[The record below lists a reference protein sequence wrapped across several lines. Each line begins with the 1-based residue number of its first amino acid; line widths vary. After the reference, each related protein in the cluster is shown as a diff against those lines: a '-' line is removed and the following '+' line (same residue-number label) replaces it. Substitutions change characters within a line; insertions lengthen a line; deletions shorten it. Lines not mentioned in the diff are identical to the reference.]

1 MPILSGQRSIPT
13 PLSWNLTIDST
24 VVVVTGSMSIG
35 ALMVQLVN
43 QLDVSEDFSDN
54 ALWWPKANIWL
65 TNTKWTLDQYGIQ
78 SDSYLIF
85 TTMHKILRLQLPDLR
100 VLSVRADFSVSVYA
114 SVCKICKDLGKI
126 INEIIDKKFISD
138 FILLGIRHAEELS
151 LLRLPR
157 ILNTNDRRASPRR
170 RRQHINTLN
179 RHNSMGDSLAI
190 NTSTISTVFSPT
202 TLKPRSTVAID
213 KMTDSSF
220 QNRCSTSNLSKSLN
234 ILTIN
239 DDGNLA
245 HTPLTPR
252 KNLLPQIIRSINLI
266 EKCKLNNL
274 WFDSSKSL
282 MEQNLNENDLVLLRF
297 KYYSFYD
304 LNPKL
309 DAIRINQL
317 YEQAKWSIL
326 SEDIDCTEEEM
337 MTFAALQ
344 LQVQIQSSSS
354 TIINSQDDDI
364 NHQYDNTTIDQA
376 LENLQNS
383 LLGKTKIQSTNSIQ
397 QINIH
402 QQSKEDLR
410 SYLRIFRPRRFTFK
424 SFKRYWF
431 VLRDAQLAYYTN
443 ESQQYNTPIEKISL
457 KGCEILPD
465 MNISAKK
472 YSIRLMIPSIDGMN
486 ETLIRCSS
494 EEQYATWIAALRLAS
509 KGRSIDETSYETE
522 RESILTLFNMKNSSS
537 NSQHTKFNIQPEN
550 YVSKKVSKKYKMKQL
565 TERILESYTAVSN
578 LDGTEAKLRYLKLWQ
593 SLPEFGISTFVV
605 KFNDSNR
612 KEELLGI
619 ASNRLL
625 RMAMTGE
632 TIKTWWISR
641 MRSWN
646 VNWENKL
653 LTIEFDSETIEFL
666 PLYDINSKCIH
677 EFIGAYIFLAM
688 RSTRKMSDNDN
699 SLQQEKLF
707 QQLTAAYT

>member
-1 MPILSGQRSIPT
+1 MPISLGQRSIPS

-24 VVVVTGSMSIG
+24 VIVVTGSMSIG
-35 ALMVQLVN
+35 TLIVQLVN
-43 QLDVSEDFSDN
+43 QLDVSEDFSDH

-78 SDSYLIF
+78 SDSYLTF
-85 TTMHKILRLQLPDLR
+85 TTMHKIIRLQLPDLR
-100 VLSVRADFSVSVYA
+100 VLSIRADFSVSIYA
-114 SVCKICKDLGKI
+114 SVCKICKD
-126 INEIIDKKFISD
+126 
-138 FILLGIRHAEELS
+138 LGIRHAEELS
-151 LLRLPR
+151 LLRLPK
-157 ILNTNDRRASPRR
+157 IINTNDRRTSPRR
-170 RRQHINTLN
+170 RRQNFNTLN
-179 RHNSMGDSLAI
+179 RYNSMGDSLAT
-190 NTSTISTVFSPT
+190 NTSTISTSFSPT
-202 TLKPRSTVAID
+202 TVKPRSTVTID
-213 KMTDSSF
+213 KMADSSF
-220 QNRCSTSNLSKSLN
+220 HNQCSTSNLSKSLN
-234 ILTIN
+234 IITIN
-239 DDGNLA
+239 DDENLA

-252 KNLLPQIIRSINLI
+252 KNLLPHIIRSINLI

-274 WFDSSKSL
+274 WLDSSISL
-282 MEQNLNENDLVLLRF
+282 MEQNINENDLILLRF

-344 LQVQIQSSSS
+344 LQIQIQSSSS
-354 TIINSQDDDI
+354 TIINSQHDDI
-364 NHQYDNTTIDQA
+364 NHQYDNTNIDQA
-376 LENLQNS
+376 LEHLQNS
-383 LLGKTKIQSTNSIQ
+383 LLGKDKIQ

-402 QQSKEDLR
+402 QQTKEDLR
-410 SYLRIFRPRRFTFK
+410 DYLRLFKPRRFTFK

-431 VLRDAQLAYYTN
+431 VLQDTQLTYYTN

-486 ETLIRCSS
+486 ETLIKCST

-522 RESILTLFNMKNSSS
+522 RESILALFNMKNSSS
-537 NSQHTKFNIQPEN
+537 NSQHIKFNIQPEN
-550 YVSKKVSKKYKMKQL
+550 YVSKKISKKYKTKQL

-578 LDGTEAKLRYLKLWQ
+578 LDGTEAKLQYLKLWQ

-605 KFNDSNR
+605 KFNDSNK

-625 RMAMTGE
+625 RMTMTGE

-641 MRSWN
+641 MHSWK

-653 LTIEFDSETIEFL
+653 LTIEFDGETIEFL

-688 RSTRKMSDNDN
+688 RSTIKMSDNDN

>member
-1 MPILSGQRSIPT
+1 MPIPLGQRSIPS
-13 PLSWNLTIDST
+13 PSSWNLTIDST
-24 VVVVTGSMSIG
+24 VLVVTGSMSIG

-43 QLDVSEDFSDN
+43 QLDVSEDFSDH

-65 TNTKWTLDQYGIQ
+65 TNTRWTLDQYSIQ
-78 SDSYLIF
+78 SDSYLTF
-85 TTMHKILRLQLPDLR
+85 TTMHKTIRIQLPDLR
-100 VLSVRADFSVSVYA
+100 VLSIQADFSVSVYA
-114 SVCKICKDLGKI
+114 SVCKICKDLGV
-126 INEIIDKKFISD
+126 
-138 FILLGIRHAEELS
+138 RHAEELS
-151 LLRLPR
+151 LLRLPK
-157 ILNTNDRRASPRR
+157 ILNTTDRRTSPRR
-170 RRQHINTLN
+170 RRRHLNTLN
-179 RHNSMGDSLAI
+179 RHNSMGDSLAM
-190 NTSTISTVFSPT
+190 NASTNSTVFSLT
-202 TLKPRSTVAID
+202 TLKPRSTVTID

-220 QNRCSTSNLSKSLN
+220 QNQCSTSNLSKSLN

-274 WFDSSKSL
+274 WCDSSTSL
-282 MEQNLNENDLVLLRF
+282 MEQNINENDLVLLRF

-304 LNPKL
+304 INPKL

-326 SEDIDCTEEEM
+326 TEDIDCTEEEM

-344 LQVQIQSSSS
+344 LQIQIQSSSS
-354 TIINSQDDDI
+354 TIITSQDDDI
-364 NHQYDNTTIDQA
+364 NHQYDNTNIDQA

-383 LLGKTKIQSTNSIQ
+383 LLEQNKIQSSINSVQ

-410 SYLRIFRPRRFTFK
+410 DYLRIFKPRRFIFK
-424 SFKRYWF
+424 PFKRYWF
-431 VLRDAQLAYYTN
+431 VLRDTQLTYYTN

-486 ETLIRCSS
+486 ETLIKFST

-522 RESILTLFNMKNSSS
+522 RESILTLFNMQNSSS
-537 NSQHTKFNIQPEN
+537 NPQQTKFNIQTEN
-550 YVSKKVSKKYKMKQL
+550 YVSKKISKKYKTKQL

-605 KFNDSNR
+605 KFNDSNK

-625 RMAMTGE
+625 RMTMTGE
-632 TIKTWWISR
+632 TIKAWWISR
-641 MRSWN
+641 MRSWK

-653 LTIEFDSETIEFL
+653 LSIEFDGETIEFS

-688 RSTRKMSDNDN
+688 RSTMKMSDNDN

>member
-1 MPILSGQRSIPT
+1 MPISLGQRSIPS

-24 VVVVTGSMSIG
+24 VIVVTGSMSIG
-35 ALMVQLVN
+35 TLIVQLVN
-43 QLDVSEDFSDN
+43 QLDVSEDFSDH

-78 SDSYLIF
+78 SDSYLTF
-85 TTMHKILRLQLPDLR
+85 TTMDKIIRLQLPDLR
-100 VLSVRADFSVSVYA
+100 VLSIRADFSVSIYA
-114 SVCKICKDLGKI
+114 SVCKICKD
-126 INEIIDKKFISD
+126 
-138 FILLGIRHAEELS
+138 LGIRHAEELS
-151 LLRLPR
+151 LLRLPK
-157 ILNTNDRRASPRR
+157 IINTNDRRTSPRR
-170 RRQHINTLN
+170 RRQNFNTLN
-179 RHNSMGDSLAI
+179 RYNSMGDSLAT
-190 NTSTISTVFSPT
+190 NTSTISTSFSPT
-202 TLKPRSTVAID
+202 TVKPRSTVTID
-213 KMTDSSF
+213 KMADSSF
-220 QNRCSTSNLSKSLN
+220 HNQCSTSNLSKSLN
-234 ILTIN
+234 IITIN
-239 DDGNLA
+239 DDENLA

-252 KNLLPQIIRSINLI
+252 KNLLPHIIRSINLI

-274 WFDSSKSL
+274 WLDSSISL
-282 MEQNLNENDLVLLRF
+282 MEQNINENDLILLRF

-344 LQVQIQSSSS
+344 LQIQIQSSSS
-354 TIINSQDDDI
+354 TIINSQHDDI
-364 NHQYDNTTIDQA
+364 NHQYDNTNIDQA
-376 LENLQNS
+376 LEHLQNS
-383 LLGKTKIQSTNSIQ
+383 LLGKDKIQ

-402 QQSKEDLR
+402 QQTKEDLR
-410 SYLRIFRPRRFTFK
+410 DYLRLFKPRRFTFK

-431 VLRDAQLAYYTN
+431 VLQDTQLTYYTN

-486 ETLIRCSS
+486 ETLIKCST

-522 RESILTLFNMKNSSS
+522 RESILALFNMKNSSS
-537 NSQHTKFNIQPEN
+537 NSQHIKFNIQPEN
-550 YVSKKVSKKYKMKQL
+550 YVSKKISKKYKTKQL

-578 LDGTEAKLRYLKLWQ
+578 LDGTEAKLQYLKLWQ

-605 KFNDSNR
+605 KFNDSNK

-625 RMAMTGE
+625 RMTMTGE

-641 MRSWN
+641 MHSWK

-653 LTIEFDSETIEFL
+653 LTIEFDGETIEFL

-688 RSTRKMSDNDN
+688 RSTIKMSDNDN